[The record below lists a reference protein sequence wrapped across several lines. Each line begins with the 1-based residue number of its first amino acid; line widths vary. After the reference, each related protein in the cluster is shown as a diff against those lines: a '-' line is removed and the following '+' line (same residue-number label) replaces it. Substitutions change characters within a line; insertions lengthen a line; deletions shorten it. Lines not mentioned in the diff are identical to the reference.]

1 MINHSTNKNT
11 NPKNKTIK
19 ASTPFLLCSI
29 KLAPFSF
36 TYIQKPL
43 VVIIAKDFNLH
54 TL

>member
-19 ASTPFLLCSI
+19 ASIPFLLCSI
-29 KLAPFSF
+29 KLAPFHLL
-36 TYIQKPL
+36 TYKKPL
-43 VVIIAKDFNLH
+43 VVIMAKGLDLH

>member
-1 MINHSTNKNT
+1 MINHTDNKNASPT
-11 NPKNKTIK
+11 NKTIK

-43 VVIIAKDFNLH
+43 VVIMAKGYELH